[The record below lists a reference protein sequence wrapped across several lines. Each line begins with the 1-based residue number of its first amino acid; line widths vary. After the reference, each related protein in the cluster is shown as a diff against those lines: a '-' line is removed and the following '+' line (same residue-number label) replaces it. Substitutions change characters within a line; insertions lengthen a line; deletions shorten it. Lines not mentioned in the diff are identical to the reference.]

1 MRRLILGVM
10 LLGALV
16 GLSGCSKFTEP
27 FHDAPRGSTNSGPA
41 DVGTMPDGFSN
52 YATKC
57 DHGNRVYVVFHNDK
71 AYGSIAVVANDPT
84 CSK

>member
-41 DVGTMPDGFSN
+41 DVGTMPDGMKPLVSSAPA
-52 YATKC
+52 YARP
-57 DHGNRVYVVFHNDK
+57 RVNITS
-71 AYGSIAVVANDPT
+71 ASASGRLTMAGSR
-84 CSK
+84 